1 LTIPA
6 APCLIVPARQGRL
19 PRRPDFELVGERLG
33 HEAPDV
39 HQRRGGGRMLSPASE
54 LAFRRI
60 YQAHFRQIAA
70 FARRRLNDDEADDVV
85 AETFLIAWRRLD
97 QIPDGP
103 LALLWLYAVARRV
116 VGQQYRST
124 QRRGRLVTRLAGL
137 AGEDHPNVGAGL
149 EHQAVHEALARL
161 RPPDQEILRLAEW
174 EDLPP
179 RDIAVVLGCSANA
192 ASIRLHRAHRRF
204 EQALRDIEAPV
215 EIPPRQEQAT

>member
-1 LTIPA
+1 
-6 APCLIVPARQGRL
+6 
-19 PRRPDFELVGERLG
+19 
-33 HEAPDV
+33 
-39 HQRRGGGRMLSPASE
+39 
-54 LAFRRI
+54 
-60 YQAHFRQIAA
+60 
-70 FARRRLNDDEADDVV
+70 
-85 AETFLIAWRRLD
+85 
-97 QIPDGP
+97 
-103 LALLWLYAVARRV
+103 LYAVARRV
-116 VGQQYRST
+116 VGQHYRST

-149 EHQAVHEALARL
+149 EHQAVHQALARL

-215 EIPPRQEQAT
+215 ETPPRQEQAT

>member
-1 LTIPA
+1 MP
-6 APCLIVPARQGRL
+6 
-19 PRRPDFELVGERLG
+19 
-33 HEAPDV
+33 
-39 HQRRGGGRMLSPASE
+39 SPVSE

-70 FARRRLNDDEADDVV
+70 YARRRLNEDEADDVV

-116 VGQQYRST
+116 VGQHYRST
-124 QRRGRLVTRLAGL
+124 RRRGRLVTRLAGL
-137 AGEDHPNVGAGL
+137 AREDPPNVGAGI

-161 RPPDQEILRLAEW
+161 RPADQEILRLAEW
-174 EDLPP
+174 EDLSPGQ
-179 RDIAVVLGCSANA
+179 IAVVMGCSANA

-204 EQALRDIEAPV
+204 ESALLELEAPV
-215 EIPPRQEQAT
+215 ALAPPEEQAT